1 MILTGDSQAA
11 ALELNQ
17 ALPPDRRGPSPGAFY
32 KSDRAKPRPAGGAG
46 GASHT
51 SRRASLTDILPWSSP
66 GVIGDKSWLIG

>member
-1 MILTGDSQAA
+1 MILTGEYRLQAA

-46 GASHT
+46 GGLVTPAVEP
-51 SRRASLTDILPWSSP
+51 A
-66 GVIGDKSWLIG
+66 